1 VQRVPNVCK
10 TSSRTS
16 TWPNLHRSCLT
27 VRMLEARSSRTTQEG
42 QRRIWVHF
50 HCNRQIHQ
58 MDRIQAARKVQ
69 RSKSS
74 WVHLKHH
81 APLWNTQSRHHRFGF
96 PFYSHRIQKLG
107 LGLRHQY
114 RLCISC
120 KPWSQRTSGKSQR
133 THTSWVET
141 KIVWRTRRLWLQV
154 DWRIAQNSLGATH
167 SSKQSNRVL
176 AFLPSPWVRSR
187 ATSRLDLDI
196 PKIKQYEEE
205 QAEHTRRLEIDS
217 TEEIRVNATIQSAQ
231 YLQGLRRHYN
241 KSTQSRSVQVGDL
254 VL

>member
-1 VQRVPNVCK
+1 
-10 TSSRTS
+10 
-16 TWPNLHRSCLT
+16 
-27 VRMLEARSSRTTQEG
+27 
-42 QRRIWVHF
+42 
-50 HCNRQIHQ
+50 

-196 PKIKQYEEE
+196 PKNQTIRGGRSRTHAKIRNRQYRRNQSKRNHSVSSIPPRFKTPLQQKYSVSLSSSRRPSTIKN
-205 QAEHTRRLEIDS
+205 TKNWW
-217 TEEIRVNATIQSAQ
+217 TP
-231 YLQGLRRHYN
+231 
-241 KSTQSRSVQVGDL
+241 
-254 VL
+254 